1 MNMRANVAGNAFE
14 MSSVG
19 LNSETLRST
28 AYATP
33 FWYAAHTCANH
44 EKRVAEQLAGRGVE
58 YFLPLYDAVH
68 QWKDR
73 RVRLKL
79 PLFPGYV
86 FVRLPLAQ
94 KLRAL
99 QSPGVVRLVG
109 FGNTPAALADTDIE
123 ALRKGLQGQIRMQP
137 HPYMC
142 EGQKLRILRGPLAG
156 MEGILL
162 RRKGCLRLVLSIE
175 LIMRSVIVD
184 VDAEDIC
191 PIDGRD
197 EWKILQS
204 GDAAFAQ
211 ANV

>member
-1 MNMRANVAGNAFE
+1 
-14 MSSVG
+14 MSSAG
-19 LNSETLRST
+19 LGAEVLRS
-28 AYATP
+28 AAHVTP
-33 FWYAAHTCANH
+33 CWYAAYTCANH
-44 EKRVAEQLAGRGVE
+44 EKRVAEHLAGRGVE

-86 FVRLPLAQ
+86 FVRLPLEE
-94 KLRAL
+94 KLRVL
-99 QSPGVVRLVG
+99 QAPGVARLVG
-109 FGNTPAALADTDIE
+109 FGDTPAPLADTDID
-123 ALRKGLQGQIRMQP
+123 ALRKGLQGQIRMEP
-137 HPYMC
+137 HPYVC

-162 RRKGCLRLVLSIE
+162 RRKGGLRLVLSIE

-197 EWKILQS
+197 EWRILQR
-204 GDAAFAQ
+204 GDAPCVP